1 MRHSRLPAALI
12 AAVAVALTAASTAS
26 ADLITFTGGS
36 CTTGPTTFP
45 ASLSI
50 HPARAFTPLFVTN
63 TATGSSPPGVLIPKT
78 IVLNGETIVTTA
90 PGLDESALSD
100 SLTTCTFQTSR
111 GTFEVTGILAP
122 TIP

>member
-1 MRHSRLPAALI
+1 MRHSRLLAALNG
-12 AAVAVALTAASTAS
+12 VRRFDHLHRR
-26 ADLITFTGGS
+26 S

-45 ASLSI
+45 ASLST
-50 HPARAFTPLFVTN
+50 HPAHAFTPLFVTN
-63 TATGSSPPGVLIPKT
+63 TATGSSPGVLIPKT

-90 PGLDESALSD
+90 PGLDERP
-100 SLTTCTFQTSR
+100 TGR